1 MICAG
6 PVIVRNS
13 EETQLIESCLLC
25 VPLPITSLNLAYSA
39 GDDHLFPSLSE
50 MTDLPTSQVAKQYLM
65 KLLRNVLKQKHR
77 AIELLKDAHILLYLR
92 HVSDQGTFN
101 RLCDYLRMIPPSAW
115 DTGKVPRMPA
125 ELLITIEMIESSL
138 RLALEEDMD
147 FSNDT

>member
-1 MICAG
+1 MIICAG

-25 VPLPITSLNLAYSA
+25 VPLSITSWNMTYSA
-39 GDDHLFPSLSE
+39 GYDHLFPSLPE
-50 MTDLPTSQVAKQYLM
+50 MMDLPTSQVAKQYLM
-65 KLLRNVLKQKHR
+65 KLLRNVLKQKHS

-92 HVSDQGTFN
+92 HISDEGTFN
-101 RLCDYLRMIPPSAW
+101 RLCEYLCTVPPEASA
-115 DTGKVPRMPA
+115 GKVPRMPA

-138 RLALEEDMD
+138 RLALEEGMD